1 MKSINHWD
9 SDRVRMFCQSWWLGF
24 QVGGGRGGEISGK
37 SFVHIRRVHIGGF
50 SPPVEKYFITRRVL
64 GKTQR
69 ERSCCADWA
78 SGDGVPRTLPGHC
91 CGTHTAD
98 PRASEREREG
108 REVLLASFV
117 RAATWTRD
125 AGELLNELGRR
136 EGRGGVWQGRLR
148 TNGIGGRP
156 KAGTPRTHPRTVR
169 AELFTWGNEGSVR
182 VVHEIYRSLGLRRIE
197 IGLSIM
203 KVMRKEPI
211 RREEAGQR

>member
-1 MKSINHWD
+1 MN
-9 SDRVRMFCQSWWLGF
+9 GYAN
-24 QVGGGRGGEISGK
+24 GK
-37 SFVHIRRVHIGGF
+37 S
-50 SPPVEKYFITRRVL
+50 
-64 GKTQR
+64 Q
-69 ERSCCADWA
+69 RSCCADWA
-78 SGDGVPRTLPGHC
+78 PGDGVPRTLPGHC

-169 AELFTWGNEGSVR
+169 AELFTGGNEGSVR
-182 VVHEIYRSLGLRRIE
+182 VVHEIYQSLGLRQGE
-197 IGLSIM
+197 NVLSIM
-203 KVMRKEPI
+203 VVGLPG
-211 RREEAGQR
+211 RRGARGRDQR